1 MTTLFFFW
9 NILGWK
15 YGKYG
20 GVVIDYQVDKIIAI
34 IPFLTPQRK
43 GNMKLLQSTSHAN
56 VQESSQYNCNLCF
69 QSCQCEELRLK
80 SSFVSNMRTDFL

>member
-1 MTTLFFFW
+1 MIDL
-9 NILGWK
+9 
-15 YGKYG
+15 
-20 GVVIDYQVDKIIAI
+20 IDYQVDKIIAI